1 MRISQNI
8 KYVGINLAKDVHG
21 STIKCYCKQENVSK
35 ERDIPLLWAEPY
47 PLSDSYVE
55 VLIPSNLTYALI
67 WRWDL

>member
-1 MRISQNI
+1 MRISPSI

-55 VLIPSNLTYALI
+55 VLLPSNLTYALI